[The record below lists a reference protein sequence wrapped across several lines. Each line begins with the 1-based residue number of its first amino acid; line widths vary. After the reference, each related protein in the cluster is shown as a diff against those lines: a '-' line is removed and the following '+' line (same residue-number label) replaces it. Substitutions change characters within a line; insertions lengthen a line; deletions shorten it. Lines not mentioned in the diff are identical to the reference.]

1 MRTPAVGRHSE
12 IARLRAAVAAAA
24 SGAGRFVLVSGA
36 AGIGKSWLAERAA
49 ALAAEAGLRVARGNA
64 LDDAG
69 MPPLWPWRRAAREL
83 PELGPALDTVTEP
96 GGGPAAQRFRMFTEV
111 ADVLTAVAA
120 PSGLL
125 LVLEDLHWS
134 DLTSLALLTHV
145 ASETPRTKVLIVV
158 TAREPMGDAL
168 LTAQPDW
175 LRLPHFQSLP
185 VPGLSEQEVR
195 YWLEQQGRTPDL
207 AHRVHERTDG
217 TPLLV
222 RLVVESG
229 TDIGDDPLLSVP
241 GIRRL
246 ILARLDRLP
255 SDQIDVLG
263 AASCLGER
271 IDADLLARVCAAV
284 PAPDSAR
291 ASDTRWL
298 SAPESA
304 QRPGTATGA
313 PPKVAAGQG
322 GSMIEHVVATELSAV
337 RAPGA
342 SPGAEYKRARD
353 QVSAAIDAAS
363 RTDIVREFDDGT
375 TGFAHALIR
384 DAICADLAPSRRA
397 DIHRA
402 AAEELSAR
410 GGPDSAVAGA
420 IATHWRLATGCAD
433 SPGGRRWSRRAAR
446 SARASAAYAEAIR
459 FGQWAIDAAGS
470 TASDAE
476 RAELLIE
483 LARDEFA
490 AGWVATSLDHCVEAG
505 ALAEAADRPDLLA
518 AAGLVVHGVTTPTV
532 MTQLDLLCG
541 KALRLLVPEE
551 HPDLI
556 ARILAHRALS
566 AADRGSGAEARQLS
580 DQAMLAA
587 HRSTDPDVI
596 LDVIHARH
604 LALAAVD
611 FLDER
616 MALAARAIEIAD
628 DAQQPLAQLW
638 GHVWTADAALQ
649 RGDLTAFD
657 DALDQIELL
666 ADRRKLPIARWH
678 LLRLRATRAVLVG
691 GLPAALEFDSAAYQ
705 LAVGIGDYSL
715 AGLHHA
721 FRGMYAVIVGH
732 IDADVL
738 TAGLASLAFAPK
750 ITIAQLFAPMMHA
763 LAGDLDEARALFEP
777 FRLLPD
783 TLEIGPRWSGTVYS
797 VGVIA
802 ELLADT
808 ETADRVYR
816 AFRGREHHYAADGTG
831 ALICVGSI
839 ARVRADN
846 ARVAGHLDAA
856 VDLYRRG
863 LAMDT
868 EIGAR
873 PFVALGHLGL
883 ARALLALGDLPAART
898 AAEQAATAF
907 RRLAMLHRLRA
918 ADALLTE
925 IVTATRCAD
934 PLTPRERE
942 VHDLVATGMTNR
954 DIATRLVLSERT
966 VETHVRNILAKLCLP
981 NRTAIPR
988 IAR

>member
-1 MRTPAVGRHSE
+1 M
-12 IARLRAAVAAAA
+12 RAAVGAAA
-24 SGAGRFVLVSGA
+24 SGAGRFVLISGT
-36 AGIGKSWLAERAA
+36 AGIGKSWLAERVTT
-49 ALAAEAGLRVARGNA
+49 LAAEAGLRVARGNA

-83 PELGPALDTVTEP
+83 PELGSALDTVTEP

-111 ADVLTAVAA
+111 ADVLTAAAA

-134 DLTSLALLTHV
+134 DPTSLALLTHV
-145 ASETPRTKVLIVV
+145 ANETPRTKVLIVA
-158 TAREPMGDAL
+158 TAREPMGETL
-168 LTAQPDW
+168 LANQPDW

-185 VPGLSEQEVR
+185 VPRLSEQEVR
-195 YWLEQQGRTPDL
+195 YWLEQRGRTTDL

-222 RLVVESG
+222 RLVIESG
-229 TDIGDDPLLSVP
+229 TDLGDDPLLSVP

-246 ILARLDRLP
+246 ILAQLDRLTKE
-255 SDQIDVLG
+255 QIDILG

-271 IDADLLARVCAAV
+271 IDADLLERVC
-284 PAPDSAR
+284 
-291 ASDTRWL
+291 
-298 SAPESA
+298 
-304 QRPGTATGA
+304 
-313 PPKVAAGQG
+313 VAAGG
-322 GSMIEHVVATELSAV
+322 VHPTV
-337 RAPGA
+337 
-342 SPGAEYKRARD
+342 RD
-353 QVSAAIDAAS
+353 QVSTALDAA
-363 RTDIVREFDDGT
+363 TQAGIVRRFADST
-375 TGFAHALIR
+375 TGFTHALIR
-384 DAICADLAPSRRA
+384 DAIYADLVPSRRA
-397 DIHRA
+397 ACHRA

-420 IATHWRLATGCAD
+420 IATHWRQATGGAD
-433 SPGGRRWSRRAAR
+433 SSCGRHWSRRAAR

-459 FGQWAIDAAGS
+459 FGQWAVDAAGG
-470 TASDAE
+470 TAPDAE

-505 ALAEAADRPDLLA
+505 GLAETADRPDLLA
-518 AAGLVVHGVTTPTV
+518 EAGLVVQGVTTPTV

-541 KALRLLVPEE
+541 RALRLLEPDR

-566 AADRGSGAEARQLS
+566 AADRGAGAAARELS
-580 DQAMLAA
+580 EQAMRAA
-587 HRSTDPDVI
+587 RRSTDPDVI
-596 LDVIHARH
+596 LDAIHARH
-604 LALAAVD
+604 LSLAALD

-616 MALAARAIEIAD
+616 MLLADRAIEIAV
-628 DAQQPLAQLW
+628 DAEQPLAQLW
-638 GHVWTADAALQ
+638 GYLWTADAALQ
-649 RGDLTAFD
+649 RGDLVGFD
-657 DALDQIELL
+657 NALDHIELL
-666 ADRRKLPIARWH
+666 ADRRRLPIARWH
-678 LLRLRATRAVLVG
+678 LLRLSATRAALVG
-691 GLPAALEFDSAAYQ
+691 DFPAALACDTAAFE

-732 IDADVL
+732 IDRDEL
-738 TAGLASLAFAPK
+738 TAALASLAFAPK

-797 VGVIA
+797 VGIVA
-802 ELLADT
+802 ELLDDA
-808 ETADRVYR
+808 ESADRVYR
-816 AFRGREHHYAADGTG
+816 AFDGREHHYAADGTG

-839 ARVRADN
+839 ARIRADN

-856 VDLYRRG
+856 VDLYHRG
-863 LAMDT
+863 LVMDT

-873 PFVALGHLGL
+873 PFIALGHLGL
-883 ARALLALGDLPAART
+883 ARTLIARGDLPAART
-898 AAEQAATAF
+898 AAEQAAAAF
-907 RRLAMLHRLRA
+907 RRIEMPHRLKA
-918 ADALLTE
+918 ADKLLAD
-925 IVTATRCAD
+925 IAAATRSAD

-942 VHDLVATGMTNR
+942 VHALVATGMTNR
-954 DIATRLVLSERT
+954 EIATRLVLSERT
-966 VETHVRNILAKLCLP
+966 VETHVRNILAKLALP
-981 NRTAIPR
+981 NRNV
-988 IAR
+988 IARPR